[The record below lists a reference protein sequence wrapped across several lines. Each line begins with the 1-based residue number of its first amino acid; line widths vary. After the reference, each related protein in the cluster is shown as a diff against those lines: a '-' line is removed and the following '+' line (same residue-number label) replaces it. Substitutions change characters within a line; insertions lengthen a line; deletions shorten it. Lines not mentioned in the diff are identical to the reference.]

1 VTKVL
6 KTGLAL
12 LGSKEEVLLKLG
24 TKIQTLKRPKKENK
38 EINCTAAGT
47 GWKNFFD
54 IAAVFETRYLCR
66 YVETTKKLFWRTM
79 IHEVPQ

>member
-47 GWKNFFD
+47 G
-54 IAAVFETRYLCR
+54 
-66 YVETTKKLFWRTM
+66 
-79 IHEVPQ
+79 